1 MKKVPALALL
11 ALCIAGPALAAEA
24 EPKVDIAN
32 EGGIREK
39 WMLAD
44 GAKLAAPAYPEGFA
58 NAQRDVCLAL
68 GYQINP
74 DGTTSGYRVL
84 KQWNSETADGEPV
97 DGFWNSF
104 ANAGADAV
112 RAWKFKPRPEVATPA
127 PVFTVATLS
136 WQTRKDTN
144 AAELRA
150 QCKIGDLVT
159 YMRDIDHNLRGIN
172 GYDIERTARR
182 REDRVQVYAGTPK
195 NTPGIKP

>member
-1 MKKVPALALL
+1 MKNVPALALL

-32 EGGIREK
+32 EGGIRDK

-84 KQWNSETADGEPV
+84 KQWNSETAGDEPV

-104 ANAGADAV
+104 ANAGADAL
-112 RAWKFKPRPEVATPA
+112 RQWKFQKRPEVASAA
-127 PVFTVATLS
+127 PVFTVATLT

-144 AAELRA
+144 PATLRA

-159 YMRDIDHNLRGIN
+159 YMRDVDHNLRGIN

-182 REDRVQVYAGTPK
+182 REDRVQVFAGTPK
-195 NTPGIKP
+195 NQPGIKP